1 MINSEESSNPKFILL
16 LTTLTS
22 FMTAFMGSSL
32 NIALPVI
39 GNDFHASAKTLSW
52 LSTIYLL
59 TTASLLLPIG
69 KLADI
74 KGRKNFF
81 KFGLIIFTTGSFFCG
96 ISQDTI
102 QLMISRSIQGIG
114 SSFLFATST
123 AILVSAFPQN
133 RRGYVLGINTAAVYT
148 GLSSGPFLGGLIT
161 QSINWRMIFFLNSII
176 GVILILTTIKTLL
189 EKNISAEKYDVTVGI
204 VYAFSILLIIFG
216 LTFLPRTIG
225 ALILLSGITLII
237 YFYFIEKRKRNPILD
252 VNIFRANRT
261 FIYSNL
267 AALINYSATFAIG
280 FLLSFYLQVIKS
292 LSPGNAG
299 IILITQPIMQAVFS
313 PLAGKLSDK
322 VEPQIV
328 SSAGMSLLTI
338 GLIVLCF
345 LTPDTQFYI
354 IIINLAF
361 LGIGFALFSSPNVNA
376 IMSSVDK
383 KYFGVAS
390 STLASMRVIGQSL
403 SMGLVTMIFSIFIGD
418 AKISAGNQESFL
430 ASLKS
435 AFVLFSIL
443 SLTGIFFSLSRGSIH
458 KK

>member
-1 MINSEESSNPKFILL
+1 MTFSEESSRSKFILL

-74 KGRKNFF
+74 KGRKKFF

-96 ISQDTI
+96 ISQDTF
-102 QLMISRSIQGIG
+102 QLMLFRSVQGIG

-123 AILVSAFPQN
+123 AILVSAYPQN

-161 QSINWRMIFFLNSII
+161 QSINWRMIFYFNCII
-176 GVILILTTIKTLL
+176 GVILILMTFNTLL
-189 EKNISAEKYDVTVGI
+189 DKDESPETFDVTGGI
-204 VYAFSILLIIFG
+204 IYSVSIILIMIG
-216 LTFLPRTIG
+216 LSFLPGITG
-225 ALILLSGITLII
+225 TLILITGITSII
-237 YFYFIEKRKRNPILD
+237 YFYFIEKRKSNPLLD
-252 VNIFRANRT
+252 VNLFRINRT
-261 FIYSNL
+261 FVYSNL

-280 FLLSFYLQVIKS
+280 FLLSFYLQVVKS
-292 LSPGNAG
+292 LSPGQAG
-299 IILITQPIMQAVFS
+299 IILVTQPVMQALFS

-328 SSAGMSLLTI
+328 ASIGMSLLTI
-338 GLIVLCF
+338 GLINLCF
-345 LTPDTQFYI
+345 LNPGTQFYI
-354 IIINLAF
+354 IIFNLAF

-376 IMSSVDK
+376 IMSSVES
-383 KYFGVAS
+383 KYYGVAS
-390 STLASMRVIGQSL
+390 SSLASMRVIGQAL
-403 SMGLVTMIFSIFIGD
+403 SMGLVTMIFSIYIGE
-418 AKISAGNQESFL
+418 AKISVGNQVSFL
-430 ASLKS
+430 SSVKS
-435 AFVLFSIL
+435 AFTIFSIL
-443 SLTGIFFSLSRGSIH
+443 SFTGIFFSLSRGSIH
-458 KK
+458 K